1 MSKLDEVIKKINKD
15 FGFKIVGNN
24 NIKERNY
31 KRIPFRSPSMTYL
44 FGGGLPRGIV
54 VEISGVFSASKST
67 LSASICGEAQ
77 KLFKQEWEEE
87 IAELE
92 ALDKPSKEDITRLAY
107 LKDRGYQK
115 ALYVDN
121 EFSTNKEWFELNG
134 VNMDELIFIAPSE
147 EQCAEEILQIV
158 LDMIATDGVGL
169 VVIDS
174 IPAMVSKQSLEK
186 QLIERTYCGI
196 SGCLTTFSNKV
207 LPLCNKYKCTV
218 IGINQ
223 SRDDTSGYNQII
235 TPGGRAWKHTCSIRM
250 VMRKERY
257 YDESYKELTSHCE
270 TPYGNM
276 SSVEKIKDKA
286 TGMQHRLTK
295 ISTSYDMGIDYY
307 HDTATMAISLDL
319 IKKAGAWFSYINE
332 DGEVITDNK
341 GNLMK
346 WQGMGNVM
354 AYLKA
359 HEDFTQSL
367 ITKIEE
373 LTK

>member
-1 MSKLDEVIKKINKD
+1 MSRLEEAIKKVNKN
-15 FGFKIVGNN
+15 FGFSIVGKA

-54 VEISGVFSASKST
+54 VEISGVFSSSKST
-67 LSASICGEAQ
+67 LSASICGSAQ
-77 KLFKQEWEEE
+77 KLFNQEWEDE

-92 ALDKPSKEDITRLAY
+92 ALEKPSKEDVTRLAY

-115 ALYVDN
+115 VLYVDN

-134 VNMDELIFIAPSE
+134 VDMDELIFVAPEMQSA
-147 EQCAEEILQIV
+147 EQILQIV
-158 LDMIATDGVGL
+158 LDMVDTDGVGL

-174 IPAMVSKQSLEK
+174 IPAMVSQQAMGKTLEEK
-186 QLIERTYCGI
+186 TMAGI
-196 SGCLTTFSNKV
+196 SSVMTTFSNKV
-207 LPLCNKYKCTV
+207 LPLCNKTTCTV

-223 SRDDTSGYNQII
+223 SRDDMSGYNQII
-235 TPGGRAWKHTCSIRM
+235 TPGGKAWKHACSIRM
-250 VMRKERY
+250 VMRKDRY

-286 TGMQHRLTK
+286 TGMKHRLSK

-307 HDTATMAISLDL
+307 HDTANMAISLDI
-319 IKKAGAWFSYINE
+319 IKKAGAWFSYLDTNG
-332 DGEVITDNK
+332 DTCTDDD

-354 AYLKA
+354 AYLKS

-367 ITKIEE
+367 ISKIEE

>member
-1 MSKLDEVIKKINKD
+1 MSRLEEAIKKVNKN
-15 FGFKIVGNN
+15 FGFSIVGKA

-54 VEISGVFSASKST
+54 VEISGVFSSSKST
-67 LSASICGEAQ
+67 LSASICGSAQ
-77 KLFKQEWEEE
+77 KLFKQEWEDE

-92 ALDKPSKEDITRLAY
+92 ALEKPSKEDVTRLAY

-115 ALYVDN
+115 VLYVDN

-134 VNMDELIFIAPSE
+134 VDMDELIFVAPEMQSA
-147 EQCAEEILQIV
+147 EQILQIV
-158 LDMIATDGVGL
+158 LDMVDTDGVGL

-174 IPAMVSKQSLEK
+174 IPAMVSQQAMGKTLEEK
-186 QLIERTYCGI
+186 TMAGI
-196 SGCLTTFSNKV
+196 SSVMTTFSNKV
-207 LPLCNKYKCTV
+207 LPLCNKTTCTV

-223 SRDDTSGYNQII
+223 SRDDMSGYNQII
-235 TPGGRAWKHTCSIRM
+235 TPGGKAWKHACSIRM
-250 VMRKERY
+250 VMRKDRY

-286 TGMQHRLTK
+286 TGMKHRLSK

-307 HDTATMAISLDL
+307 HDTANMAISLDI
-319 IKKAGAWFSYINE
+319 IKKAGAWFSYLDTNG
-332 DGEVITDNK
+332 DTCTDDD

-359 HEDFTQSL
+359 HEDFTQGL

>member
-1 MSKLDEVIKKINKD
+1 LSKLEDAIKKINKD
-15 FGFKIVGNN
+15 FGFKVVGNN

-54 VEISGVFSASKST
+54 VEISGVFSSSKST
-67 LSASICGEAQ
+67 LSASICGSAQ
-77 KLFKQEWEEE
+77 KLFKQEWEDE
-87 IAELE
+87 IAELG
-92 ALDKPSKEDITRLAY
+92 ALEKPSKEDITRLAY

-115 ALYVDN
+115 VLYVDN

-134 VNMDELIFIAPSE
+134 VDMDELIFVAPEMQSA
-147 EQCAEEILQIV
+147 EQILQIV
-158 LDMIATDGVGL
+158 LDMVDTDGVGL

-174 IPAMVSKQSLEK
+174 IPAMVSQQAMGKTLEEK
-186 QLIERTYCGI
+186 TMAGI
-196 SGCLTTFSNKV
+196 SSVMTTFSNKV
-207 LPLCNKYKCTV
+207 LPLCNKTTCTV

-223 SRDDTSGYNQII
+223 SRDDMSGYNQII
-235 TPGGRAWKHTCSIRM
+235 TPGGKAWKHACSIRM
-250 VMRKERY
+250 VMRKDRY

-307 HDTATMAISLDL
+307 HDTANMAVSLDI
-319 IKKAGAWFSYINE
+319 IKKAGAWFSYLDTNG
-332 DGEVITDNK
+332 DTCTDDD
-341 GNLMK
+341 GNLMR
-346 WQGMGNVM
+346 WQGMGSVM

-359 HEDFTQSL
+359 HEDFTQGL
-367 ITKIEE
+367 IKKIEE